1 MNKKLITNLI
11 VLALIIAVSAMIYI
25 QLRKNKEVIKEN
37 TELSQKVN
45 DKIPVNVAEV
55 SEVEFTNSFTTDGS
69 FAPSQKTTV
78 ISDMPGKITQLN
90 IKDGTYVTKGSVLAV
105 LDNTLLQ
112 NQVKSTEAT
121 LSKLRRDLERYHVL
135 AASGG
140 ITQQQIDDVTNG
152 ITLQEIQL
160 SSVKKQIADTYLRAP
175 ISGVI
180 SDKKVEH
187 GSYVSP
193 GMPVA
198 EIVNIS
204 PIKFQTYLT
213 ENQVF
218 SIKTGQNVELSTS
231 LYAGKD
237 YEGKI
242 SLIDVES
249 NPTKTFLVE
258 ILTSNPSNFPLKA
271 GVSGKAYFYNNGS
284 TKGIAIPKRSVVGPY
299 NDAKTFVLEGDQV
312 VLTAITLGKTNE
324 KYVEVVSGLSPGQK
338 VVTTGQI
345 NLKNGTKVEVVKE
358 LAEAQ

>member
-11 VLALIIAVSAMIYI
+11 VLALILAVSALIFT

-45 DKIPVNVAEV
+45 DKIPVNVADV
-55 SEVEFTNSFTTDGS
+55 KDIEFTNSFTTDGN

-78 ISDMPGKITQLN
+78 IADMPGKITQLN
-90 IKDGTYVTKGSVLAV
+90 IRDGAYVAKGSVLAV
-105 LDNTLLQ
+105 LDNALLQ

-121 LSKLRRDLERYHVL
+121 LSKLRKDLDRYNSL

-140 ITQQQIDDVTNG
+140 ITQQQIDEVSNG

-160 SSVKKQIADTYLRAP
+160 SSIKKQIADTYLRAP

-193 GMPVA
+193 GNPIA
-198 EIVNIS
+198 EIINIS

-213 ENQVF
+213 ENEVF
-218 SIKTGQNVELSTS
+218 RIKAGQNVELSTG

-237 YEGKI
+237 YQGKI
-242 SLIDVES
+242 SLIDVEAS
-249 NPTKTFLVE
+249 PTKTFLVE
-258 ILTSNPSNFPLKA
+258 VLTSNPSDFPLKA
-271 GVSGKAYFYNNGS
+271 GVSGKAYFYSSGS
-284 TKGIAIPKRSVVGPY
+284 SKGIGIPKRAVVGPY
-299 NDAKTFVLEGDQV
+299 NDAKAFVLEGDKV
-312 VLTAITLGKTNE
+312 VLTSITLGKTND
-324 KYVEVVSGLSPGQK
+324 KFVEVVGGLSPGQK

-345 NLKNGTKVEVVKE
+345 NLKDGTKVEVVKE

>member
-11 VLALIIAVSAMIYI
+11 VLVLILAISALIYT
-25 QLRKNKEVIKEN
+25 QLKKNKEVIKEN

-55 SEVEFTNSFTTDGS
+55 KDVEFSNSFTTDGS

-78 ISDMPGKITQLN
+78 IADMAGKITQLN
-90 IKDGTYVTKGSVLAV
+90 IRDGAYVTKGSILAV
-105 LDNTLLQ
+105 LDNALLQ
-112 NQVKSTEAT
+112 NQVKSVEAN
-121 LSKLRRDLERYHVL
+121 LSKLRRDLERYNSL
-135 AASGG
+135 SASGG
-140 ITQQQIDDVTNG
+140 ITQQQIDEVSNG
-152 ITLQEIQL
+152 IIQQEIQL
-160 SSVKKQIADTYLRAP
+160 SSIKKQIADTYLRAP

-187 GSYVSP
+187 GSFVSP

-213 ENQVF
+213 ENEVF
-218 SIKTGQNVELSTS
+218 RIKTGQNVELSTN

-242 SLIDVES
+242 SLIDVEATPS
-249 NPTKTFLVE
+249 KTFLVE
-258 ILTSNPSNFPLKA
+258 VLTTNPPSFPLKA
-271 GVSGKAYFYNNGS
+271 GVSGRAYFYSSGIS
-284 TKGIAIPKRSVVGPY
+284 KGTAIPKRSVVGPY
-299 NDAKTFVLEGDQV
+299 NDAKTFVLEGDKV
-312 VLTAITLGKTNE
+312 VLTPITLGKSND
-324 KYVEVVSGLSPGQK
+324 KFVEVVSGLSPGQK

-345 NLKNGTKVEVVKE
+345 NLKDGTKVEVVKE